1 VGSYPV
7 HGRGMYAVAMIVEH
21 AEFTVAETDAAE
33 FEAAYAEARELLAQ
47 TEGFVWARMHRG
59 VERPGSYLL
68 LVGWE
73 SLEAH
78 NVNFR
83 ESDRFPKWRALIG
96 PYFAADPRVEHYREV

>member
-1 VGSYPV
+1 
-7 HGRGMYAVAMIVEH
+7 MIVEH
-21 AEFTVAETDAAE
+21 AEFTVAEADAAK
-33 FEAAYAEARELLAQ
+33 FESAYAEARELLAQ
-47 TEGFVWARMHRG
+47 TEGFAWARMHRG

-83 ESDRFPKWRALIG
+83 GSDRFPKWRALIG
-96 PYFAADPRVEHYREV
+96 PYFAADPRVEHYAEV

>member
-1 VGSYPV
+1 
-7 HGRGMYAVAMIVEH
+7 MIVEH
-21 AEFTVAETDAAE
+21 AEFTVADADAE
-33 FEAAYAEARELLAQ
+33 QFEAAYAEGRKLLEH
-47 TEGFVWARMHRG
+47 TEGFHWAHMHRG

-83 ESDRFPKWRALIG
+83 ESERFPKWRALVG
-96 PYFAADPRVEHYREV
+96 PYFAAEPKVEHYREV